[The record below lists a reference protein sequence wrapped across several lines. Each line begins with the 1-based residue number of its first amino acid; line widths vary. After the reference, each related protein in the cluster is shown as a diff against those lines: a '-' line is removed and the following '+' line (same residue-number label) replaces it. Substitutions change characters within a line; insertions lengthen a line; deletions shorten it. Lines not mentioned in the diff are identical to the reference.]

1 MQPQALSAKLIAA
14 AAAGDKGTV
23 DQALRDLGAA
33 RDELHAEARSVPAHD
48 AQRVAQALADLDAL
62 LPTKAAAARDAAAAP
77 RDKQKKQTLQKVN
90 ERIADRL
97 DDLAALL
104 GISYSSLF
112 PAL

>member
-1 MQPQALSAKLIAA
+1 MQPQALSAKLVAA

-33 RDELHAEARSVPAHD
+33 RDKLHAEARSAPAHD

-90 ERIADRL
+90 DRIADRL

-104 GISYSSLF
+104 GIL
-112 PAL
+112 

>member
-1 MQPQALSAKLIAA
+1 MQPQALSAKLVAA

-33 RDELHAEARSVPAHD
+33 RDEPHAEARSSLRMMRNVWRRRLRTSTLSYL
-48 AQRVAQALADLDAL
+48 QRQL
-62 LPTKAAAARDAAAAP
+62 LRETQLAP

-90 ERIADRL
+90 KRIADRL
-97 DDLAALL
+97 DDLAALF
-104 GISYSSLF
+104 GILYSFLF